1 MENKQKLK
9 RPIQRIVRLS
19 EEENNLIKRKIEE
32 SFFPNF
38 QNFALHLLIQGEIRH
53 VDYSELN
60 RLTTEILIKWLV
72 WPISFTKFRLKIL
85 KI

>member
-38 QNFALHLLIQGEIRH
+38 QNFALHL
-53 VDYSELN
+53 
-60 RLTTEILIKWLV
+60 
-72 WPISFTKFRLKIL
+72 
-85 KI
+85 

>member
-38 QNFALHLLIQGEIRH
+38 QNFALHLLIQGASPFRFKSIINQILSIKPLGKLE
-53 VDYSELN
+53 
-60 RLTTEILIKWLV
+60 TTPNEA
-72 WPISFTKFRLKIL
+72 
-85 KI
+85 

>member
-32 SFFPNF
+32 SFFP
-38 QNFALHLLIQGEIRH
+38 
-53 VDYSELN
+53 
-60 RLTTEILIKWLV
+60 
-72 WPISFTKFRLKIL
+72 
-85 KI
+85 